1 MRPMLSLILASA
13 LMLAIP
19 GSAQAQTSMRDLLGL
34 QAAGFSDDLLIA
46 TFRSDGT
53 VYYLTADDL
62 IFLRQQGLSERVL
75 LAMLATRDN
84 AMPARPA
91 VPASPPIAEPEPSTD
106 QPDPAP
112 VVLNVTQEVTQD
124 VEQRVEAPRVV
135 HVPVVVPVPTRV
147 DTRPRKA
154 PEPVYWG
161 FGGQRRPDTWGPSRT
176 PSRSGGGGKPGGGV
190 ER

>member
-1 MRPMLSLILASA
+1 MLSLLLASA
-13 LMLAIP
+13 LMLAVP
-19 GSAQAQTSMRDLLGL
+19 RPVQAQTSMRDLVGL

-53 VYYLTADDL
+53 VYYLTADEL
-62 IFLRQQGLSERVL
+62 IFLRQQGVSERVL

-84 AMPARPA
+84 ALPARPA
-91 VPASPPIAEPEPSTD
+91 VPAAPPMAEPAPSTLS
-106 QPDPAP
+106 PDPAP
-112 VVLNVTQEVTQD
+112 VVVNVTQEVTQE

-135 HVPVVVPVPTRV
+135 HVPVVVPVRTRV
-147 DTRPRKA
+147 NTRPRKA

-161 FGGQRRPDTWGPSRT
+161 FGGQRRPGTWEPSRT
-176 PSRSGGGGKPGGGV
+176 STRSGGGGKTGGGGF

>member
-1 MRPMLSLILASA
+1 MRPILSVLLASA
-13 LMLAIP
+13 LMLALP
-19 GSAQAQTSMRDLLGL
+19 GPAQAQTSIRDLVGL

-62 IFLRQQGLSERVL
+62 IYLRQQGISERVL

-91 VPASPPIAEPEPSTD
+91 VPVAPPVEPAPAMNFPEPEP
-106 QPDPAP
+106 
-112 VVLNVTQEVTQD
+112 VVVNVTQQ
-124 VEQRVEAPRVV
+124 VEQRVEVPSPQVV

-161 FGGQRRPDTWGPSRT
+161 FGGQRRPGTWGPSRT
-176 PSRSGGGGKPGGGV
+176 TTRSGGGKPSGGSL